1 MRLAWHSGSNQ
12 DAIGFSSA
20 QDSQSSSFN
29 KIQIGA
35 DGNHYY
41 PNQRPF
47 FLLHHQ
53 LPVLETCLQSSL
65 TGISFLFLDS
75 KSGYTMPW
83 ILLSLEVENLGYSER
98 YSTEQGRSL
107 SLMGVRF

>member
-107 SLMGVRF
+107 S